1 MARPTK
7 HNADYFSHDTAM
19 RDDPKIK
26 ALRRKYSHKGY
37 SIWNMLLELLTSKEY
52 FEYEWNELNIELLA
66 PDFDIDT
73 DELNEIVSYCIKIG
87 LLQITNGYLHCEKL
101 TFRLEDTL
109 LARRKDYCSNNARR
123 YGVNVNNNLVND
135 NINTQSKVKESKLK
149 ESKAKESKAEE
160 SIEQKT
166 EDSSPVYA
174 LDINY
179 KNGYTPE
186 QLDKE
191 FEEFNNIVNK

>member
-7 HNADYFSHDTAM
+7 HNADYFSHDVIM

-66 PDFDIDT
+66 PDFDIDS
-73 DELNEIVSYCIKIG
+73 DELNEIVSYCIKLG

-101 TFRLEDTL
+101 TFRLEETL
-109 LARRKDYCSNNARR
+109 LLRRKGYDRNNSLRSA
-123 YGVNVNNNLVND
+123 VNVNNNGVNV
-135 NINTQSKVKESKLK
+135 NINTQSKGKERKVNKSKANESKGQ
-149 ESKAKESKAEE
+149 E
-160 SIEQKT
+160 SISQFSINALSKS
-166 EDSSPVYA
+166 DFSPITTT
-174 LDINY
+174 D
-179 KNGYTPE
+179 E
-186 QLDKE
+186 FDKI
-191 FEEFNNIVNK
+191 FND